1 MSGRYSIMGV
11 SQHLAAPTYP
21 KINEYNG
28 MEARERSGV
37 REVPEI
43 RTSWGRGK
51 SDVLAKSGRRTLE
64 LYYST
69 QVTGG

>member
-1 MSGRYSIMGV
+1 MSL

-28 MEARERSGV
+28 MEARERSGE
-37 REVPEI
+37 RE
-43 RTSWGRGK
+43 TSLRQEPAGVGGRR